1 MHGQRVTC
9 HTARVTNSERA
20 AIVRAVVL
28 LIPTAGV
35 PFWGMGTDSPVIGW
49 WIPLTLGIW
58 LTGTAAG
65 LALVVG
71 GRRFRAVG
79 WSILLG
85 VGSGVA
91 LFVALYFGAFALG
104 DWGSE

>member
-1 MHGQRVTC
+1 MHGQASDC
-9 HTARVTNSERA
+9 HTARVANSERS
-20 AIVRAVVL
+20 AIVRAAVL

-35 PFWGMGTDSPVIGW
+35 PWWALGTDSPVTSW
-49 WIPLTLGIW
+49 WIVLTLGIW
-58 LTGTAAG
+58 LTGAAAG
-65 LALVVG
+65 LALVVS

-91 LFVALYFGAFALG
+91 LFVAFYLGAFAQG